1 MGLIYV
7 NPLPNAG
14 RAITLEC
21 AFEEHQFRIQNM
33 VKDIYIYIEVVAQS
47 LTYIRDSGRLQL
59 IPSVYRKKYPSSTP
73 PPPARRPLLNTDR
86 VESGAVHAPPLVLG
100 GKGWPLCLP
109 LRLALGYRACRQS
122 MMTVLASYLWCSA
135 PKQSASTAVVDF
147 PVGFIYFAFCIEP
160 RSRTDRQVDPA
171 TGKHLHE
178 LEHEVRCVTHP
189 AYPVG
194 RDVSANA

>member
-86 VESGAVHAPPLVLG
+86 VEE
-100 GKGWPLCLP
+100 
-109 LRLALGYRACRQS
+109 
-122 MMTVLASYLWCSA
+122 WCSA
-135 PKQSASTAVVDF
+135 RPA
-147 PVGFIYFAFCIEP
+147 P
-160 RSRTDRQVDPA
+160 RSR
-171 TGKHLHE
+171 GKR
-178 LEHEVRCVTHP
+178 V
-189 AYPVG
+189 AA
-194 RDVSANA
+194 VSPP